1 MSRSVA
7 LVILIVGGVLLVA
20 GIRSSRTASSQLSEM
35 FNNRPTQET
44 SILLA
49 VGTGAIA
56 VGAWGLF
63 KPQGK

>member
-7 LVILIVGGVLLVA
+7 LVILIVGGMLLIA
-20 GIRSSRTASSQLSEM
+20 GIRSSRSATSQLSEA

-49 VGTGAIA
+49 TGVGAIA
-56 VGAWGLF
+56 AGAWGLF
-63 KPQGK
+63 KQQGK